1 MNINVPL
8 QFIAEPSRYPDS
20 TYPYRAKIIPEF
32 VESKQVFMS
41 CLNKYENLPTGTQ
54 YVFEDKTYD
63 ANGFYLYS
71 TEKTNAKYRNFSIGI
86 DKITAI
92 AEEQT
97 STSNEFLNPDG
108 FLLFTYDNED
118 SEVVTSLNNT
128 LSNTT
133 NAFELYTK
141 NSENYINI
149 SINRPILD
157 SFITNY
163 FLLLTPES
171 EKFEFGKNSIVYQSN
186 GQPKSINNLSGIEII
201 DSHFINID
209 NSSNTYKFDQN
220 TDSNGKPFASDLYN
234 AYLIAQDQL
243 MNIWMNFSTDQTTKS
258 ILDYSC
264 EFLDKDGAVTKIYPQ
279 ISSTKKIIAKPTI
292 IDSSSSLE
300 SILKSAGT
308 RYLHFTL
315 NKTVLIEN
323 IFDTSVSE
331 NSIFPNYT
339 TTRRNV
345 IYKPTLDVNLT
356 GVKDDTVVST
366 ENEGVYYKLSLQN
379 RNLLSNISE
388 TPLIIPS
395 SKRAY
400 ALNGNKIFCRT
411 LKQNEGPFSST
422 IPQKIEAI
430 YPEGVINN
438 CFQVSENITDSF
450 FGKDNEEVFDISII
464 KLNDLSG
471 VLLDNIKEQ
480 NSKLQDIY
488 NIPINSSTANTQTN
502 CETIFNNFIL
512 DGNCNSAF
520 NLVNVT
526 PPDNGTEFN
535 IDPKNLITTFQSTPD
550 QQKVYT
556 VEGNLINNRFG
567 LTSLNNLYYAGI
579 PVVENIDQLNFNIAF
594 LNAPASTFYKNIK
607 IYCYNGENL
616 INDVNFQIDQNNSII
631 KVTIKNLKPQ
641 NYYTYTNSYD
651 AETSIKND
659 TPFSKLSFWKFSD
672 PKNLAFAHLSAK
684 NALGTMPKY
693 NFHTQALEL
702 SVVVTF

>member
-8 QFIAEPSRYPDS
+8 QFINEPSKYPDS
-20 TYPYRAKIIPEF
+20 IYPYRVKIIPEA
-32 VESKQVFMS
+32 VENKQIFMS
-41 CLNKYENLPTGTQ
+41 SLNKYESLPTGTE
-54 YVFEDKTYD
+54 YVFEEKIYD
-63 ANGFYLYS
+63 SNGFYLYS
-71 TEKTNAKYRNFSIGI
+71 TEKTAANYRNFSIGI
-86 DKITAI
+86 DKVTVGT
-92 AEEQT
+92 EEQG

-118 SEVVTSLNNT
+118 SRLVDNLNEILITPTNT
-128 LSNTT
+128 
-133 NAFELYTK
+133 FEIYTK
-141 NSENYINI
+141 DAENYIKV
-149 SINRPILD
+149 SINRQTLD
-157 SFITNY
+157 PFITNY
-163 FLLLTPES
+163 FLLLTPEA
-171 EKFEFGKNSIVYQSN
+171 EPFQFGKNTITYNSN
-186 GQPKSINNLSGIEII
+186 GQPKSINNLSGVEII
-201 DSHFINID
+201 DSHFITVD
-209 NSSNTYKFDQN
+209 NTNNTYKFDQN

-234 AYLIAQDQL
+234 TYLIAQDQL
-243 MNIWMNFSTDQTTKS
+243 MNIWSQYS
-258 ILDYSC
+258 INETGRYALDYSC
-264 EFLDKDGAVTKIYPQ
+264 KFLDKDGSVTKIYPQ

-400 ALNGNKIFCRT
+400 ALNGNKIFCRA
-411 LKQNEGPFSST
+411 LKQNEGPFSSSV
-422 IPQKIEAI
+422 PQKIEAI

-438 CFQVSENITDSF
+438 CFQISESLTGSF
-450 FGKDNEEVFDISII
+450 FGKDNGEIFDISII

-471 VLLDNIKEQ
+471 VLSDNIKDQ

-488 NIPINSSTANTQTN
+488 RIPINSTTANTQTN
-502 CETIFNNFIL
+502 CETVFNNFIL

-526 PPDNGTEFN
+526 PPDNGAEFSV
-535 IDPKNLITTFQSTPD
+535 DPKNLITTFESTPD

-556 VEGNLINNRFG
+556 IEGNLINNKFG

-579 PVVENIDQLNFNIAF
+579 PVIDSVDQLNFNIA
-594 LNAPASTFYKNIK
+594 LLEAPASTFYKNIK

-616 INDVNFQIDQNNSII
+616 INDVNFQIDQANNII
-631 KVTIKNLKPQ
+631 KISIKNLKPQ
-641 NYYTYTNSYD
+641 NYYTYSNSY
-651 AETSIKND
+651 ATQTSIRND
-659 TPFSKLSFWKFSD
+659 SPFSKLSFWKFSD
-672 PKNLAFAHLSAK
+672 AKNLAFAHLSAK
-684 NALGTMPKY
+684 NALGTIPKY

-702 SVVVTF
+702 SIVVTF